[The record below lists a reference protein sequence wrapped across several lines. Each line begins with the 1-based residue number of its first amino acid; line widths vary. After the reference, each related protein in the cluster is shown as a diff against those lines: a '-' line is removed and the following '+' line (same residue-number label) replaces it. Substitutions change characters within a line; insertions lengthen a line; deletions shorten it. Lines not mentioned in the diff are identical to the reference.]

1 MKAKEKEKERG
12 RELAAIESAFRSA
25 NERMSRLA
33 GSHRFAPDQGVPFLC
48 ECADLGCREIVML
61 SPEDYERLRKHPCW
75 FLLVA
80 GHEDAEDTH
89 EHIVEAEN
97 GYAIVEKV
105 GAAGLEA
112 ARLDPR
118 ARSADSG

>member
-1 MKAKEKEKERG
+1 MTVEEKLRG
-12 RELAAIESAFRSA
+12 RELATTESAFRTA
-25 NERMSRLA
+25 NERMRRLA
-33 GSHRFAPDQGVPFLC
+33 DSHRFEPNQGVPFLC
-48 ECADLGCREIVML
+48 ECADPGCREIVML
-61 SPEDYERLRKHPCW
+61 SPEDYERLRKQPCW

-80 GHEDAEDTH
+80 GHEDAEETH
-89 EHIVEAEN
+89 ERIVEAED

-118 ARSADSG
+118 ARSAASG

>member
-1 MKAKEKEKERG
+1 
-12 RELAAIESAFRSA
+12 
-25 NERMSRLA
+25 
-33 GSHRFAPDQGVPFLC
+33 
-48 ECADLGCREIVML
+48 ML
-61 SPEDYERLRKHPCW
+61 SIEDYERLRERPCW

-80 GHEDAEDTH
+80 GHEDAEETH
-89 EHIVEAEN
+89 ERIVDAEN

-118 ARSADSG
+118 ARSGDSS

>member
-1 MKAKEKEKERG
+1 
-12 RELAAIESAFRSA
+12 
-25 NERMSRLA
+25 
-33 GSHRFAPDQGVPFLC
+33 
-48 ECADLGCREIVML
+48 ML
-61 SPEDYERLRKHPCW
+61 SVEDYERLREEPCW

-80 GHEDAEDTH
+80 GHEEAETH
-89 EHIVEAEN
+89 ERIVEAEN

-118 ARSADSG
+118 ARSARSS